1 MARPVSGC
9 PGGRAW
15 LDGAVLIRDAL
26 PDELPAIGE
35 LRVRAYVT
43 GGFLSPD
50 SGYAPRLRALG
61 THSGGSVLVA
71 VAADGQA
78 APAAGTAVGT
88 APIVGTIMLVSWPD
102 TGEVVTG
109 PGEAEIRA
117 LAVAPGTQGQGI
129 GRALLGAV
137 LERAARQ
144 GTRALV
150 LSTQPEMRAAH
161 RLYERAGFTRLPD
174 RDWSPE
180 PGVNLLVYGLTL
192 TG

>member
-1 MARPVSGC
+1 M
-9 PGGRAW
+9 
-15 LDGAVLIRDAL
+15 LIRDAR
-26 PDELPAIGE
+26 PEELPAIGE
-35 LRVRAYVT
+35 LRVSAYVS

-61 THSGGSVLVA
+61 AHSGGSVLVA
-71 VAADGQA
+71 VAAGGEP
-78 APAAGTAVGT
+78 APAGAAGPGASTA
-88 APIVGTIMLVSWPD
+88 AIVGTIMLVSWPD
-102 TGEVVTG
+102 AGEVVTG
-109 PGEAEIRA
+109 PDEAEIRA

-129 GRALLGAV
+129 GRALLGAA
-137 LERAARQ
+137 LQRAARQ
-144 GTRALV
+144 GARALV

-180 PGVNLLVYGLTL
+180 PGVNLMVYGLTL

>member
-1 MARPVSGC
+1 M
-9 PGGRAW
+9 
-15 LDGAVLIRDAL
+15 LIRDAL
-26 PDELPAIGE
+26 ADELPAVGE
-35 LRVRAYVT
+35 LRISAYVT

-61 THSGGSVLVA
+61 THSEGSVLVA
-71 VAADGQA
+71 VAADGQPVSA
-78 APAAGTAVGT
+78 GFAGPTGTSGPAAGA

-144 GTRALV
+144 GVRTLV

-161 RLYERAGFTRLPD
+161 HLYEQAGFTRLPD

-180 PGVNLLVYGLTL
+180 AGVKLLVYGLTL

>member
-1 MARPVSGC
+1 
-9 PGGRAW
+9 
-15 LDGAVLIRDAL
+15 VLIRDAL
-26 PDELPAIGE
+26 PDEFPAIGE
-35 LRVRAYVT
+35 LRVSAYVA

-61 THSGGSVLVA
+61 THSEGSVLVA
-71 VAADGQA
+71 VAADGQ
-78 APAAGTAVGT
+78 PVSTP
-88 APIVGTIMLVSWPD
+88 PIVGTIMLVSWPD

-137 LERAARQ
+137 LQRAARQ
-144 GTRALV
+144 GVRELV
-150 LSTQPEMRAAH
+150 LSTQPEMRTAH
-161 RLYERAGFTRLPD
+161 RLYEQAGFTRLPD

-192 TG
+192 TS